1 MKKNDIF
8 ELEITDMGTDGEGI
22 GHYDGMT
29 FFVKDALIGDVITAR
44 ATKLKK
50 NYGYA
55 RVEEIKTPSTFRI
68 EPKCALHKRCGGC
81 QIQALSYEKQL
92 EFKNDKVR
100 NNLMRIGG
108 FSEDELSAKMA
119 PPVGID
125 DPYRYRNKA
134 QFPVGRDKDG
144 NIITGFYASR
154 SHNIIPVDDCM
165 LGVPVNK
172 EILDIIKAWMNEY
185 GIEPYDEVSRTG
197 LVRHV
202 LIRYGFTSKQIMVCL
217 VINGDGLDSKRRG
230 ENVNVSCVA
239 SGKITDKRDRD
250 RASYNKANDSKVNC
264 NKADDSK
271 VSCNKANDS
280 KASDNKPC
288 DSKASDSRYNA
299 TDTLCERLSKI
310 DGMTSISY
318 NINKENTNVILGKKT
333 VCIWGRSYI
342 EDTIHLLSYPDFTPQ
357 GTGITY
363 QISPQSFY
371 QVNPK
376 QTEKLYSTALEFAGL
391 TGKESV
397 WDLYCG
403 IGTIS
408 LFLSQRAKKVYGV
421 EIVPQAIDDAKNNA
435 KINGIT
441 NAEFFVGKAEE
452 VLPEFYTDAKK
463 NITKGFEAIKPEVPA
478 AKYTD
483 EADMLTPDVIVV
495 DPPRKGCDEK
505 CLDTMLKM
513 EPQRIVYVSCD
524 SATLARDLKILCK
537 EKYELVKW
545 QAFDQFSHTGHV
557 ETVCLLSKLYEAK
570 HHVNVRLDM
579 DELDVTSAE
588 SKATYEEIKSYVA
601 EHNDGMKVSNLY
613 IAQVKAKYGIIERE
627 NYNKPKSD
635 DARQPKCPKEKEDA
649 IVEALKYYQMI

>member
-44 ATKLKK
+44 VTKLKK

-239 SGKITDKRDRD
+239 SGKITDNRDRD
-250 RASYNKANDSKVNC
+250 RASYNKAN
-264 NKADDSK
+264 
-271 VSCNKANDS
+271 
-280 KASDNKPC
+280 

-452 VLPEFYTDAKK
+452 VLPEFYANAKK
-463 NITKGFEAIKPEVPA
+463 STNTLNISINKESETIQPETGV
-478 AKYTD
+478 AKQTD

-524 SATLARDLKILCK
+524 SATLARDLKILCE

-545 QAFDQFSHTGHV
+545 QAFDQFSHTGHI
-557 ETVCLLSKLYEAK
+557 ETIVKLSLKKDTPKIE
-570 HHVNVRLDM
+570 
-579 DELDVTSAE
+579 VTME
-588 SKATYEEIKSYVA
+588 P
-601 EHNDGMKVSNLY
+601 DF
-613 IAQVKAKYGIIERE
+613 
-627 NYNKPKSD
+627 
-635 DARQPKCPKEKEDA
+635 
-649 IVEALKYYQMI
+649 